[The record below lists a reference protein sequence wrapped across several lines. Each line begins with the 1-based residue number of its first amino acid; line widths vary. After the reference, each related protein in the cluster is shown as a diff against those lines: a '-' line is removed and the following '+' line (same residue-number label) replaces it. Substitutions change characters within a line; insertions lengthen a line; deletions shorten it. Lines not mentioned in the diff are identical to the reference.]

1 MPGNASDKSEK
12 GGFTTYASA
21 PMSARLV
28 GQIVKPKDWPA
39 FQRNCVVLFR
49 EELRDPNTKEYGRNG
64 QDQGGID
71 ILGYR
76 NGNPDHA
83 VGIQCRKIE
92 KCLKQA
98 VILKDCRAAL
108 ELEFGLREI
117 IFATTAANDTKADQA
132 AKAVERLL
140 RSEGYDLTVHVYG
153 WEQLETL
160 IGIHEPAYNA
170 FMPTA
175 VATSRQLD
183 LNATP
188 SDLSGLA
195 AIVAD
200 EVAKRMGGSIL
211 AAPPAPGGPD
221 GIGSESPTLHAKID
235 LLRDLVR
242 DGDVRAAE
250 QRLVALR
257 DSPDAADAPWAR
269 YRIETNIAA
278 ALMDRGREAEAA
290 ETYERAIAIRP
301 DDPNALANL
310 ALART
315 IQGRPDEGMRIAIEL
330 LGRADRTEFAVSA
343 LLQAAVR
350 SDWQGDP
357 VSLVPADMRGTFAV
371 EFALADFMR
380 RRWLPGWEQK
390 VLALPDREE
399 NRAELGRL
407 KGLAILSIAVDSR
420 VHVVGG
426 KDKVSD
432 DQIDWA
438 ATQVLA
444 CARHCL
450 QVSYACRHDLM
461 AHVSNAGLLLRLADR
476 LDEAEAVLRDG
487 LRAMPGEEQLMRL
500 LAMTL
505 LETNRRGEAVQ
516 VLAPGCEPETVMM
529 KVQFGQTANAAE
541 RLEMLRGIGQ
551 GMDERVSGMRRRL
564 MAELAIASDNDAA
577 VTEVITDMRQ
587 HRDDLIAAEL
597 LDVQREK
604 KKGLDVES
612 VKGRLQAVALNLDPE
627 SNPIDRFLIADA
639 MLQNGLEGAAADL
652 IEDHIDLESP
662 RPATFLYLSALAE
675 ARRDDA
681 FHDALLR
688 ASVDVRENPDM
699 LWLDARHAWNTGDLD
714 RSLRCIDKFLGLKPD
729 EARAVLMRIEVL
741 LRMGRSKQ
749 VLEALDKPIEGLKWG
764 SGNEPYRVAAL
775 LSHFGYH
782 ERAARLSYR
791 LFSEQRDKPRAW
803 MTLSS
808 MTIREGRE
816 RRAGDFEMSPTV
828 AGNDVA
834 VNLEFDDGAKT
845 FFIVEPDK
853 HLRELDVESW
863 EPDHSLAKAVL
874 GLSVGDR
881 FVGPDGREGH
891 VAQLRHKIVARFHY
905 VLANYEKRFPEV
917 FGFRSLSID
926 PERSDGLD
934 ELIAQLKERHDWV
947 IAAQDEWQASGHALD
962 VLAARIG
969 VDTIDVAGGLAQQG
983 IRLRVAEG
991 TEVERVAADASI
1003 RANEHAGCVLD
1014 LATFWTAWRLDI
1026 LDQVEAICGVV
1037 SVPRSVVDRL
1047 QAKRER
1053 AEPSQG
1059 GRGTLCYQDGKI
1071 LHTEPSPEQMN
1082 AAVDDFEAALR
1093 WIEVRDAAKPL
1104 TLTDA
1109 LPDALRE
1116 LLQSGRTDMLD
1127 AITLA
1132 LTSSNILVCDDLALR
1147 TIHNKFGSIGS
1158 TWLHNVLIKAHVV
1171 GRIGGRTF
1179 TQQTVDMLDAGQS
1192 YLAVTGGMIAVGME
1206 MDVLETGSLAHRSEV
1221 LTDRLGGEAADPI
1234 SHVVAA
1240 CEAFEQLW
1248 TTRSVKNVREKAT
1261 GMILEKIIRQRGDWN
1276 QILAAVDMSVDQ
1288 FPDLR
1293 RYLRDWAKGHFL
1305 PGF

>member
-1 MPGNASDKSEK
+1 
-12 GGFTTYASA
+12 
-21 PMSARLV
+21 MSARLA

-71 ILGYR
+71 ILGCR
-76 NGNPDHA
+76 NGDPDHA

-92 KCLKQA
+92 KSLKQSA
-98 VILKDCRAAL
+98 ILKDCRAAL

-170 FMPTA
+170 FMPMA

-183 LNATP
+183 LNSAP

-200 EVAKRMGGSIL
+200 EVARRMGGSVL

-235 LLRDLVR
+235 LLRDLVC

-257 DSPDAADAPWAR
+257 DSPGAADAPWAR

-278 ALMDRGREAEAA
+278 ALMDRGCEAEAA
-290 ETYERAIAIRP
+290 EAYERAIAIRP

-315 IQGRPDEGMRIAIEL
+315 IQGRPDEGMRIATEL
-330 LGRADRTEFAVSA
+330 LNRADRTEFAVSA

-357 VSLVPADMRGTFAV
+357 ESLVPADMIGSFAATFAV
-371 EFALADFMR
+371 ADFMR

-399 NRAELGRL
+399 NQADLGRL

-426 KDKVSD
+426 KDTVSD

-450 QVSYACRHDLM
+450 QIGYAYRHDLM

-487 LRAMPGEEQLMRL
+487 LRVMPGEEQLMRL

-505 LETNRRGEAVQ
+505 LETNRRDEAVQ
-516 VLAPGCEPETVMM
+516 VLSPGSEPETVMM
-529 KVQFGQTANAAE
+529 KVQFGRTATAAE
-541 RLEMLRGIGQ
+541 RLEMLRRMDQ
-551 GMDERVSGMRRRL
+551 QMDERVAGMRRRL
-564 MAELAIASDNDAA
+564 MAELAIASDDDIAA
-577 VTEVITDMRQ
+577 MEVISDMRA

-597 LDVQREK
+597 LDLQRER
-604 KKGLDVES
+604 KKGLDVETA
-612 VKGRLQAVALNLDPE
+612 KERLRTVALNLDPE
-627 SNPIDRFLIADA
+627 TNPIDRFLVAEA
-639 MLQNGLEGAAADL
+639 MLQNGLESAAADI

-681 FHDALLR
+681 YHEALLH
-688 ASVDVRENPDM
+688 ASAEVRENPDM
-699 LWLDARHAWNTGDLD
+699 LWLDARHAWNAGDLD
-714 RSLRCIDKFLGLKPD
+714 RSLRCMERFLELKPD
-729 EARAVLMRIEVL
+729 EPRAVLMRIEVL

-749 VLEALDKPIEGLKWG
+749 VLEALEKPIEGFKWG
-764 SGNEPYRVAAL
+764 SGNEPFRIAAL
-775 LSHFGYH
+775 LSHFGHH

-803 MTLSS
+803 MSLSS
-808 MTIREGRE
+808 MTIREGQE
-816 RRAGDFEMSPTV
+816 LRAGDFEMSPLV
-828 AGNDVA
+828 VGNDVA
-834 VNLEFDDGAKT
+834 VDLEFDDGTKT

-874 GLSVGDR
+874 GLSAGER
-881 FVGPDGREGH
+881 FVGPDGREGRI
-891 VAQLRHKIVARFHY
+891 AQLRHKIVARFHY

-917 FGFRSLSID
+917 FGFKSLTID

-934 ELIAQLKERHDWV
+934 ELIAQLKERHEWV
-947 IAAQDEWQASGHALD
+947 IAEQDEWQASGHPLD

-983 IRLRVAEG
+983 IKLRVAEG
-991 TEVERVAADASI
+991 TEAERFAADASI
-1003 RANEHAGCVLD
+1003 RGNMRHGCVLD
-1014 LATFWTAWRLDI
+1014 LATFWTAWRLGV
-1026 LDQVEAICGVV
+1026 LDHVDTICGAV

-1059 GRGTLCYQDGKI
+1059 GRGTLSYLDGKI
-1071 LHTEPSPEQMN
+1071 LHTEASPEQMN
-1082 AAVDDFEAALR
+1082 AAVDDLDAALR
-1093 WIEVRDAAKPL
+1093 WIEEHDAAKPIV
-1104 TLTDA
+1104 LTDA

-1127 AITLA
+1127 AIALA
-1132 LTSSNILVCDDLALR
+1132 LTSSRILVCDDLALR
-1147 TIHNKFGSIGS
+1147 TIHNKFGSTGS
-1158 TWLHNVLIKAHVV
+1158 AWLHHVLARAHIAK
-1171 GRIGGRTF
+1171 RIGGRVF
-1179 TQQTVDMLDAGQS
+1179 TQQTVDMLNAGQS
-1192 YLAVTGGMIAVGME
+1192 YLSVTGGMIAVGIE
-1206 MDVLETGSLAHRSEV
+1206 MDVLETGGLAHRSAALIE
-1221 LTDRLGGEAADPI
+1221 RLGGAVAEPI

-1248 TTRSVKNVREKAT
+1248 STQSVKTVREKAT
-1261 GMILEKIIRQRGDWN
+1261 GVILEKMIRQREDWR
-1276 QILAAVDMSVDQ
+1276 QMLAAIDMSARQ
-1288 FPDLR
+1288 FPDVR
-1293 RYLRDWAKGHFL
+1293 EYLRDWAKGHFL
-1305 PGF
+1305 PGFA